1 LAASS
6 QQSAACLLCGNKAG
20 TLTVAILGSSTVD
33 ADDIDPASC
42 RLEGVAAMPVGQG
55 VSDEATGDGTTDC
68 TCNTLGGD
76 GWADLL
82 LKFPA
87 QEVAATL
94 AQPNV
99 GDTLT
104 LTLTGAYN
112 DGMPFSASDCVV
124 VVAGDPTPLQTSVT
138 LGLPNP
144 NPFNPTTQ
152 ISYSVPTTQHVRLAI
167 YDVAGRLVQSL
178 VSEVKGPGEHVA
190 VWNASR
196 LASGVYFYRLQT
208 ANETIVRRATLL
220 K

>member
-104 LTLTGAYN
+104 LTLTHAGPAQSQSVQP
-112 DGMPFSASDCVV
+112 DHADFVLGSDHPTRP
-124 VVAGDPTPLQTSVT
+124 AGNL
-138 LGLPNP
+138 
-144 NPFNPTTQ
+144 
-152 ISYSVPTTQHVRLAI
+152 
-167 YDVAGRLVQSL
+167 
-178 VSEVKGPGEHVA
+178 
-190 VWNASR
+190 
-196 LASGVYFYRLQT
+196 
-208 ANETIVRRATLL
+208 
-220 K
+220 